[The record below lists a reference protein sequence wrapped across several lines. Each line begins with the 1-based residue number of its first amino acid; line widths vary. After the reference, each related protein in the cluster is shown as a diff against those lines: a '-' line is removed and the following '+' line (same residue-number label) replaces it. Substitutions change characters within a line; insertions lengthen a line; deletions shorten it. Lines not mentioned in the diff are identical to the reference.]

1 MKKTI
6 KIFSIVTFFLQISL
20 VVAEECSN
28 FTSEYDCATRWYCHW
43 KESDSGNSDYSEC
56 KEGWLLNI
64 NSDNDSL
71 DVIANTNIT
80 AGLCNNCLDGF
91 NHIGE
96 DEPLIPAGYNH
107 AKYVILKFTNYEWE
121 SQTDGNG
128 MDFSMDKK
136 SESYRMAEDVIL
148 GRGEF
153 CQNYISAWRGGKL
166 DVGQ

>member
-28 FTSEYDCATRWYCHW
+28 LTSEYDCATHWYCHW
-43 KESDSGNSDYSEC
+43 EESDSGNSNYSGC

-71 DVIANTNIT
+71 DVQANTTII
-80 AGLCNNCLDGF
+80 AGLCNDCLDGF

-96 DEPLIPAGYNH
+96 DQPIISAGYNH
-107 AKYVILKFTNYEWE
+107 AEYVILKFTNYEI
-121 SQTDGNG
+121 
-128 MDFSMDKK
+128 KV
-136 SESYRMAEDVIL
+136 SEHEAETIFEQIASIFNMIENVIHKIFAML
-148 GRGEF
+148 
-153 CQNYISAWRGGKL
+153 S
-166 DVGQ
+166 